1 MLILKGVKKMN
12 FKSLGY
18 FAFLCAVLLFVCT
31 ASAVIPGSSP
41 TIDRNT
47 VIHKITA
54 GHPTSSLSSLL
65 ENYYQSSAVPYSE
78 VSVSFDFDSVVLA
91 DSWYNEY
98 LASSI
103 TCSDCGSTQW
113 SHTPAS
119 HTYRFRYVYPYSGQV
134 YYPGQEQSDVR
145 GYGDLIVTGPD
156 DGITYYLWIK
166 SKFFATD
173 INPNYDMRWHY
184 GGIIPVSYE
193 DILAGTY
200 CLKTTTV
207 YDVNADA
214 VWCGTAVVADNRT
227 TTAGAFPSLCP
238 WGCTCC

>member
-1 MLILKGVKKMN
+1 MNPRPYGYTAVVCAILILV
-12 FKSLGY
+12 
-18 FAFLCAVLLFVCT
+18 CA
-31 ASAVIPGSSP
+31 ASAAIPGSPP

-47 VIHKITA
+47 VIDKITS

-65 ENYYQSSAVPYSE
+65 ENLYQSSSVPYSE
-78 VSVSFDFDSVVLA
+78 VSISFDFDSVVLA
-91 DSWYNEY
+91 DSWYDEY

-113 SHTPAS
+113 SHTPYS
-119 HTYRFRYVYPYSGQV
+119 NTYRYHYVYPYSGRV
-134 YYPGQEQSDVR
+134 YYPAEGQPNVR
-145 GYGDLIVTGPD
+145 GYGDLIVSGPD
-156 DGITYYLWIK
+156 DGTTYYLWIK

-173 INPNYDMRWHY
+173 VNSNYDMRWHY
-184 GGIIPVSYE
+184 GGIIPVFYE

-214 VWCGTAVVADNRT
+214 AWCGTVVIADNMT